1 MRRFTVPEPE
11 RREASW
17 LAPFCFQARIARA
30 CPSSDK
36 RLQSIGVLIDLP
48 LERRNQS
55 VEADAIGHIAGLQIQ
70 QGQDGLETGADAQQV
85 VADFEDV
92 VLEGDGFAGL
102 RWGGFGA
109 AAELGAVNFGQVF
122 G

>member
-1 MRRFTVPEPE
+1 MQEPE

-36 RLQSIGVLIDLP
+36 RLQAVGVLIDLL
-48 LERRNQS
+48 LERRQQG
-55 VEADAIGHIAGLQIQ
+55 VEADAIGDIAGLQVQ
-70 QGQDGLETGADAQQV
+70 QGQDGLEAGADAEEV
-85 VADFEDV
+85 VAGFEDM
-92 VLEGDGFAGL
+92 VLAGDGFAGL

-109 AAELGAVNFGQVF
+109 GAKLGAVGFGQVF